1 MNGACRANGAAA
13 PIPTG
18 SRKLVQSL
26 REIVHCPE
34 PEIYAMLRECNMDP
48 NEAVH
53 RLLAQD
59 TFHEVKSK
67 REKKKE
73 IREPPES
80 RSRTVN
86 NSSGHGTR
94 VGTDRGARS
103 TSSQSSS
110 TDYGTFKGKPN
121 HKKENGTN
129 ALPNS
134 LLLESATVSSSST
147 QRPTI
152 PSKSVPQGNVIQ
164 STNITGGLSMPM
176 QSSSVFQNSW
186 LGRPGHVSMADI
198 VKMGRPQSQPS
209 SMPVMASEKSY
220 MAQNADMLKMSHHK
234 AKQSPATVLPS
245 DLDEKLESR
254 QESTHVL
261 EISHNV
267 QIAEGQHNVDDGW
280 SLIDGQPMESV
291 STTPEM
297 SGVSTGYANS
307 LELASSSLVD
317 DGTHLHVDPHL
328 EEIHNLEESLN
339 VTIMPAES
347 RSTSVSDRQIQVDT
361 SKGAS
366 HINEGLLKSTN
377 SYSSQRL
384 DLDHHEGSL
393 AVEDVI
399 LEISSD
405 AADFSQLSLH
415 ETSTKPIEDSPA
427 VIIPNHLRVTNADC
441 AYLSFGSFGS
451 GAFAGSFPSKPL
463 ESNLEVTPVID
474 DASRI
479 ANSDAR
485 NESDSN
491 RRLKPMLTDNVASR
505 SHAGPENLDEP
516 STSQPE
522 MVRNDPLDTTYGLQ
536 YNSPSGSSYAI
547 SSCTQPNATTYTYPQ
562 GNTQMQSLSHL
573 SSLMQ
578 QPNTLQNSILAA
590 SIPHLRDFDLPLSP
604 LLTTQSMPTRYS
616 TTESSI
622 SGSKI
627 SMPEA
632 LKPGV
637 FSDAQSTPQ
646 SLPSTTMLTSLVFP
660 QNLPVHH
667 YSQPALPLGHF
678 ANIISYPF
686 LPHSYAY
693 LPSVHQAFTANSPFH
708 QSTAAVPSAGMKYS
722 QPQYR
727 SSLSVAS
734 LPQASAIG
742 SAYGGFGSSANV
754 PAGYTLNHTTASTNM
769 MIGLDEALSLQHR
782 EASHHIPLQQSENPA
797 MWIHGA
803 GSRTMSALPTSTFY
817 NYPGQNQ
824 HSGFRQTQQS
834 SHLGALGY
842 PNLHHDAQAGPS
854 QEHQQNLSDGNMSD
868 SQTVQSQPANQIWQH
883 GY

>member
-1 MNGACRANGAAA
+1 MSGACRANGVAA

-53 RLLAQD
+53 RLLGQD

-67 REKKKE
+67 RDKKRE

-86 NSSGHGTR
+86 GSSGRGTR
-94 VGTDRGARS
+94 VGTDRGARRA
-103 TSSQSSS
+103 SSQSSS
-110 TDYGTFKGKPN
+110 TDYGTIKGKPN
-121 HKKENGTN
+121 YKKENGTN
-129 ALPNS
+129 ALPKS
-134 LLLESATVSSSST
+134 SLLESATIASSPT
-147 QRPTI
+147 QRPTS
-152 PSKSVPQGNVIQ
+152 PSKSVPMGNVIQ
-164 STNITGGLSMPM
+164 STSITGGLSVPM

-186 LGRPGHVSMADI
+186 LGKPGHVSMADI
-198 VKMGRPQSQPS
+198 VKMGKPQSKPS
-209 SMPVMASEKSY
+209 SMPVMANEKSY
-220 MAQNADMLKMSHHK
+220 MAQNADMLNMSHHK
-234 AKQSPATVLPS
+234 AKQLPATVLPS
-245 DLDEKLESR
+245 VLDPKLESC
-254 QESTHVL
+254 QESTRVL

-267 QIAEGQHNVDDGW
+267 RIAEGQHNVDDGW
-280 SLIDGQPMESV
+280 SLVDGQPMERV
-291 STTPEM
+291 STAPEI
-297 SGVSTGYANS
+297 SDS
-307 LELASSSLVD
+307 
-317 DGTHLHVDPHL
+317 HL
-328 EEIHNLEESLN
+328 EEIHEIEESLN
-339 VTIMPAES
+339 VKILPAES
-347 RSTSVSDRQIQVDT
+347 TSTSVFDRQIQVDT

-366 HINEGLLKSTN
+366 HINESLLISTN

-393 AVEDVI
+393 TAEDVI
-399 LEISSD
+399 LETSSD
-405 AADFSQLSLH
+405 AADLSQLRIH

-463 ESNLEVTPVID
+463 ESNLEVIPVID

-491 RRLKPMLTDNVASR
+491 RQLKPLLTENVASR
-505 SHAGPENLDEP
+505 SDAGPENLDEP

-522 MVRNDPLDTTYGLQ
+522 MVTNDPLDTSYGLQ
-536 YNSPSGSSYAI
+536 YNSTSESSYAI
-547 SSCTQPNATTYTYPQ
+547 SINGTTYTHPQ
-562 GNTQMQSLSHL
+562 GNTQMQSLSRL

-590 SIPHLRDFDLPLSP
+590 SIPYLRDFDLPLSP
-604 LLTTQSMPTRYS
+604 LLTTQSIPTKYS

-646 SLPSTTMLTSLVFP
+646 TLPSTTMLTSILFP

-678 ANIISYPF
+678 ANMISYPF
-686 LPHSYAY
+686 LPHGYAY
-693 LPSVHQAFTANSPFH
+693 LPSVQQAFTANSPFH
-708 QSTAAVPSAGMKYS
+708 QSTAAVPSAGTKYS

-727 SSLSVAS
+727 SSLSVTS
-734 LPQASAIG
+734 LPQASAIA
-742 SAYGGFGSSANV
+742 SAYGGFGSLGNI
-754 PAGYTLNHTTASTNM
+754 PGGYNTTASTNM
-769 MIGLDEALSLQHR
+769 MIGLDEALSLQYK
-782 EASHHIPLQQSENPA
+782 EASRHVPLQQSGNPA
-797 MWIHGA
+797 MWIHGV
-803 GSRTMSALPTSTFY
+803 GSRTMAALPASTFY

-842 PNLHHDAQAGPS
+842 PNLYHAQAGAS
-854 QEHQQNLSDGNMSD
+854 HEHQQNLSDSNMSG
-868 SQTVQSQPANQIWQH
+868 SQTMQSQPTNQIWQH

>member
-1 MNGACRANGAAA
+1 MSGACRANGAAA

-26 REIVHCPE
+26 REILHCPE

-134 LLLESATVSSSST
+134 LLLESATASSSPT

-164 STNITGGLSMPM
+164 STSITGGLSMPM

-209 SMPVMASEKSY
+209 SMPVIASEKSY
-220 MAQNADMLKMSHHK
+220 MAQNADMLKVSHHK

-267 QIAEGQHNVDDGW
+267 RIAEGQHNVDDGW
-280 SLIDGQPMESV
+280 SLTDGQPMESV

-491 RRLKPMLTDNVASR
+491 RRLKPMLTENVASR

-522 MVRNDPLDTTYGLQ
+522 
-536 YNSPSGSSYAI
+536 
-547 SSCTQPNATTYTYPQ
+547 
-562 GNTQMQSLSHL
+562 
-573 SSLMQ
+573 MQ

-678 ANIISYPF
+678 ANIISYPY

-754 PAGYTLNHTTASTNM
+754 PAGYTLNHTTASTNT

-842 PNLHHDAQAGPS
+842 PNLYHDAQAGPS
-854 QEHQQNLSDGNMSD
+854 QEHQQNLSDGNMSG